1 MRTWLI
7 PAVLACALIGC
18 ARAQQFPPKTYDWV
32 RASDEILELD
42 PADYHTGRVY
52 RPGPD
57 GGNMHVII
65 EAKQPVTLAMTW
77 TEDWTAAQQHPET
90 WGSLEYRC
98 MREHVTSTTY
108 ECHLPPGRSMVLVIH
123 DERTPDRAILQGI
136 GVILGKNG
144 ARELMSPNDVQLTY
158 HSWSCVANCVQPE
171 FNWVRL
177 VKEKYE
183 LSLVPKLYS
192 ILIPEHDGQ
201 KLWMKI
207 KAPMPMTLAVMP
219 SAMADKVYDNPDE
232 FGSAVAQTSC
242 KQRGVESMEFD
253 CRFNFA
259 DGPQSLLIVPNGP
272 LKSHK
277 KAEIEVQAL
286 KCMANCDPLTPNG
299 MKP

>member
-286 KCMANCDPLTPNG
+286 QCMANCDLLTPNG